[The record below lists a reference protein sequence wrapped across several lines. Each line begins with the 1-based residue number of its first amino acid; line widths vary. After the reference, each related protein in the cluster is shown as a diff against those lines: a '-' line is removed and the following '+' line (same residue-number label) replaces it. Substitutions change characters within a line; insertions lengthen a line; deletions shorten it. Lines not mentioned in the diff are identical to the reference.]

1 MCAVY
6 VMSKVHNRTQ
16 PVLCCDVCVCAFI
29 SVCVCCLVQVL
40 KLSVTFQ
47 EIMRQY
53 RHQPQ
58 AKSHVSPSPR
68 TPRPWCLVYMKMKCT
83 LCSLTAVGGGSI
95 HPLPSPS
102 LPSPPPPPPL
112 LQVYRSVL
120 LNNGRRTPPTPD
132 SPSDEGEKVQS
143 PPATRTTA
151 KSPSL
156 VEAEHSK
163 KSPSPGEAEP
173 VVKQEL
179 SGMGR
184 MTEGERGDI
193 IHFYNKVHF

>member
-1 MCAVY
+1 MC
-6 VMSKVHNRTQ
+6 
-16 PVLCCDVCVCAFI
+16 VLPGAGLEAECDLPGDNA
-29 SVCVCCLVQVL
+29 
-40 KLSVTFQ
+40 
-47 EIMRQY
+47 
-53 RHQPQ
+53 P
-58 AKSHVSPSPR
+58 VSPPTSSQEPR
-68 TPRPWCLVYMKMKCT
+68 E
-83 LCSLTAVGGGSI
+83 
-95 HPLPSPS
+95 PLPPHTAS
-102 LPSPPPPPPL
+102 LVSCVHENEMHIVLTHSCGRRKHPPPPL